1 MARAQ
6 RSGAATPDPTRPL
19 EAKTRWARRL
29 FTLLLGRRLPRWD
42 GELRVAARQSVTLRR
57 DAHGVA
63 YIDAREP
70 ADAWF
75 GLGFCH
81 AQDRAGQLELLGR
94 TVRGTLSEL
103 AGPETLSLDRAVRMI
118 GIRRAAEAQLGQLD
132 ADLREQIAA
141 YTAGMNAGF
150 GSGPRSHEHALLR
163 SEPTPWQPADV
174 MGLGLLTCCLLPSN
188 WDVEAARLN
197 LLERDGEA
205 AVRALDPT
213 YPAQLPLISPPG
225 AAAGPFLSDY
235 LLRDLQA
242 LRALLGT
249 SGGSN
254 AWALAGSKTASGRPL
269 LANDPHLPAVL
280 PNLGYLA
287 RVKCPE
293 FGVAGVSL
301 VGLPAFLTG
310 HNGHAAWGTTAAL
323 VDNVDL
329 FLEEL
334 SADGEQVREGDVFV
348 PCSAHTEW
356 IPVRGRAHEAL
367 RVRRTARG
375 PIVASASERE
385 AALFD
390 PLPLLGR
397 ANALSLAGTWLAPRP
412 TRAGLGFHLL
422 RSFEDFQD
430 CCARATGCCY
440 SFVYADP
447 KSVGWLLACEVPR
460 RKSGHGSLPLPGWA
474 PEVGWEA
481 QPAVSR
487 ELPWLE
493 NPERGFVCCA
503 NNQPV
508 ADGESAV
515 FLGHDFLDGYR
526 QARITERLSAESDWS
541 VARSSELQLD
551 VLSITF
557 RELRAALLAVPALDA
572 DTARA
577 LELLRGWSGELS
589 AGSSAASVYALFL
602 GELCQRICRV
612 KAPNSWSI
620 ASGGGVSRLSPGTC
634 WNARRAS
641 FVARL
646 ILEQP
651 PGYFGSWPREMAEV
665 LGAVVRRLRHD
676 FGADERRW
684 AWGEIR
690 PLPLRHLLGQHALL
704 GPIFN
709 RGPLPGYGD
718 GTTVNQ
724 AGFEFW
730 EPLRHSTVTAHVRSV
745 MDVGNWSA
753 SRFVLL
759 GGQSGNPCSPHYDDL
774 VPFWLRGEGVPIHW
788 EDAAVAAHSVHTLR
802 LTPSGAA
809 R

>member
-1 MARAQ
+1 MSLPSHSLSADPALPLGAR
-6 RSGAATPDPTRPL
+6 
-19 EAKTRWARRL
+19 TRWAQRL
-29 FTLLLGRRLPRWD
+29 FRLLLGARSPRWS
-42 GELRVAARQSVTLRR
+42 GELRAGTRQPVLLRR
-57 DAHGVA
+57 DAYGVA

-70 ADAWF
+70 RDAWF

-118 GIRRAAEAQLGQLD
+118 GIRRAAEAQFEHFD
-132 ADLREQIAA
+132 ADLREQITAYAA
-141 YTAGMNAGF
+141 GLNAAF
-150 GSGPRSHEHALLR
+150 EHGPRSHEHALLR
-163 SEPTPWQPADV
+163 IEPTPWQPADV
-174 MGLGLLTCCLLPSN
+174 IGLGLLTCCLLPSN

-213 YPAQLPLISPPG
+213 YPAQLPLTSPPG

-235 LLRDLQA
+235 LLRDLEA

-269 LANDPHLPAVL
+269 LANDPHLPASL

-310 HNGHAAWGTTAAL
+310 HNGHAAWGATAAA

-334 SADGEQVREGDVFV
+334 SADGERVREGEDFV
-348 PCSAHTEW
+348 PCATHTEW
-356 IPVRGRAHEAL
+356 IRVRGRASEAL
-367 RVRRTARG
+367 HVRRTARG
-375 PIVASASERE
+375 PIVASAAEPE
-385 AALFD
+385 AALFH

-412 TRAGLGFHLL
+412 TRAALGFHLL
-422 RSFEDFQD
+422 RSFEDFRA
-430 CCARATGCCY
+430 CCAQSTGCCY

-447 KSVGWLLACEVPR
+447 DSVGWLLACEVPR

-474 PEVGWEA
+474 PDVGWEA
-481 QPAVSR
+481 QPAVSS

-493 NPERGFVCCA
+493 NPESGFVCCA

-508 ADGESAV
+508 ADGQSAV

-526 QARITERLSAESDWS
+526 QARITERLQADSDWS
-541 VARSSELQLD
+541 VASTSQLQLD
-551 VLSITF
+551 VLSLPF
-557 RELRAALLAVPALDA
+557 RELREVLLAVPARDA
-572 DTARA
+572 DGARA
-577 LELLRGWSGELS
+577 LELLRSWSGELS
-589 AGSSAASVYALFL
+589 ADSSAASVYALFL
-602 GELCQRICRV
+602 GQLCQRICQV
-612 KAPNSWSI
+612 KAPGSWSI

-646 ILEQP
+646 MLDQP
-651 PGYFGSWPREMAEV
+651 AGYFESWPREMAEV
-665 LGAVVRRLRHD
+665 LGGVVRWLRRD
-676 FGADERRW
+676 FGSDERRW

-690 PLPLRHLLGQHALL
+690 PLPLRHLLGQHPLL
-704 GPIFN
+704 GPIYN

-718 GTTVNQ
+718 STTVNQ
-724 AGFEFW
+724 ASFEFW
-730 EPLRHSTVTAHVRSV
+730 QPLRHSTVSAHVRSV

-753 SRFVLL
+753 ARFVLL
-759 GGQSGNPCSPHYDDL
+759 GGQSGNPCSQHYDDL
-774 VPFWLRGEGVPIHW
+774 VPLWQRGEGVPIHW
-788 EDAAVAAHSVHTLR
+788 EDAAVDAHTRHTLR

-809 R
+809 P

>member
-1 MARAQ
+1 MQAPSPGPWPPNAQ
-6 RSGAATPDPTRPL
+6 A
-19 EAKTRWARRL
+19 RWAKRL
-29 FTLLLGRRLPRWD
+29 FRLLLGARLPRWS
-42 GELRVAARQSVTLRR
+42 GQLRVAARQPLTLRR
-57 DAHGVA
+57 DGHGVA
-63 YIDAREP
+63 YIDARNP

-75 GLGFCH
+75 GLGFGH
-81 AQDRAGQLELLGR
+81 GQDRAGQLELLGR

-103 AGPETLSLDRAVRMI
+103 AGPETLSIDRAVRLI
-118 GIRRAAEAQLGQLD
+118 GIRRAAEAQLEHFD

-141 YTAGMNAGF
+141 YVAGLNAALA
-150 GSGPRSHEHALLR
+150 SGPRSHEHALLR
-163 SEPTPWQPADV
+163 IDPTPWQPADV
-174 MGLGLLTCCLLPSN
+174 IGLGLLTCCLLPSN

-213 YPAQLPLISPPG
+213 YPAQLPLTSPPG
-225 AAAGPFLSDY
+225 AASGPFLSDY

-242 LRALLGT
+242 LRELLGT

-254 AWALAGSKTASGRPL
+254 AWALAGSKTATGRPL
-269 LANDPHLPAVL
+269 LANDPHLPAAL

-301 VGLPAFLTG
+301 VGLPVFLTG
-310 HNGHAAWGTTAAL
+310 HNGHAAWGATSAA

-334 SADGEQVREGDVFV
+334 SADGEQVREGDRFV

-356 IPVRGRAHEAL
+356 IPIRGRAPEAL
-367 RVRRTARG
+367 RVRHTARG
-375 PIVASASERE
+375 PIVASAAERE
-385 AALFD
+385 AALFH

-397 ANALSLAGTWLAPRP
+397 ANALSMAATWLAARP
-412 TRAGLGFHLL
+412 TRAALGFHLL
-422 RSFEDFQD
+422 RSFEDFRA
-430 CCARATGCCY
+430 CCAPSTACCY
-440 SFVYADP
+440 SLVYADP
-447 KSVGWLLACEVPR
+447 ESVGWLLACEVPR
-460 RKSGHGSLPLPGWA
+460 RKSGHGSLPLPGWS
-474 PEVGWEA
+474 PQVGWQEP
-481 QPAVSR
+481 PALSS
-487 ELPWLE
+487 ELPWLQ
-493 NPERGFVCCA
+493 NPESGFVCCA

-526 QARITERLSAESDWS
+526 QARITERLSAERDWS
-541 VARSSELQLD
+541 VASTSQLQID
-551 VLSITF
+551 VLSIAF
-557 RELRAALLAVPALDA
+557 RELRSTLLELPALDA
-572 DTARA
+572 DGARA
-577 LELLRGWSGELS
+577 LELLRGWNGELS
-589 AGSSAASVYALFL
+589 GDSSGASVYALFL

-612 KAPNSWSI
+612 KAPASWSI
-620 ASGGGVSRLSPGTC
+620 AAGGGVTRLSPGTC

-646 ILEQP
+646 IVEQP
-651 PGYFGSWPREMAEV
+651 QGYFASWPQEMAEV
-665 LGAVVRRLRHD
+665 LSATVRWLRRD

-690 PLPLRHLLGQHALL
+690 PLPLRHLLGQHPVL

-730 EPLRHSTVTAHVRSV
+730 QPLRHSTVSAHVRSV

-774 VPFWLRGEGVPIHW
+774 VPLWQRGEGVPIHW
-788 EDAAVAAHSVHTLR
+788 EDSAITAHAVHILQ
-802 LTPSGAA
+802 LTPSAA